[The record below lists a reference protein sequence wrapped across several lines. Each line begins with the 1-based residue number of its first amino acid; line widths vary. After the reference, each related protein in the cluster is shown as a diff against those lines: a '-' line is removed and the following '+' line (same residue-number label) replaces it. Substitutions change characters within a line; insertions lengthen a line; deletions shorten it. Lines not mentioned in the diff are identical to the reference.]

1 MLSQNSFL
9 STFKFQQR
17 AAWIAELMSNVTQ
30 QLTKAMPHS
39 RITTSKRTGRPTLV
53 DGSLPRIER
62 RACVRKKP
70 HCARKKPHRVRKKH
84 NYHLKI
90 KHRWKGRGQ
99 VPERLMYHNLEI
111 KIIKVFSKKMRGRK
125 CVVEGVSRKQGKNE
139 KTYIS
144 RATRIIAPP

>member
-1 MLSQNSFL
+1 MCAKEAPLCPKKAPPCAKETQLS
-9 STFKFQQR
+9 
-17 AAWIAELMSNVTQ
+17 
-30 QLTKAMPHS
+30 P
-39 RITTSKRTGRPTLV
+39 
-53 DGSLPRIER
+53 
-62 RACVRKKP
+62 
-70 HCARKKPHRVRKKH
+70 
-84 NYHLKI
+84 LKI

-99 VPERLMYHNLEI
+99 VPERLMYHDLEI